1 MLGWIEGQL
10 GEKVLSIVP
19 AESGSGTASIVQTD
33 KGRCIAKVGER
44 QDFLGLYEKVLPLL
58 ESAGLKQS
66 HIVARCERI
75 VLYEWIAGDT
85 YKVFSEVQTKQKNIL
100 KHCEDSRL
108 MKLNWIG
115 RMLGTMLNLWNS
127 FWINYQIPKFSYF
140 LLLLQKQQRGYPR
153 RGI

>member
-19 AESGSGTASIVQTD
+19 AESGSRTASIVQTD
-33 KGRCIAKVGER
+33 KGRYIAKVGER

-66 HIVARCERI
+66 HIVAHSERI

-85 YKVFSEVQTKQKNIL
+85 YKVFSEVQTKQAIQYIRKYIESL
-100 KHCEDSRL
+100 GRL
-108 MKLNWIG
+108 PIDEVKLVRQNGWDDAQSLRGGSLRVG
-115 RMLGTMLNLWNS
+115 RRQV
-127 FWINYQIPKFSYF
+127 IRDDR
-140 LLLLQKQQRGYPR
+140 LQ
-153 RGI
+153 

>member
-19 AESGSGTASIVQTD
+19 AESGSRTASIVQTD

-66 HIVARCERI
+66 HIVARSERI

-85 YKVFSEVQTKQKNIL
+85 YKVFSEVQTKQAIHYIKKYFEALRGFSIDEVIL
-100 KHCEDSRL
+100 VRQNGWDDAQSLE
-108 MKLNWIG
+108 
-115 RMLGTMLNLWNS
+115 
-127 FWINYQIPKFSYF
+127 F
-140 LLLLQKQQRGYPR
+140 LLDQLPDT
-153 RGI
+153 